1 MTHVCRAEG
10 FSPTCLLLNS
20 VLLAAFSVLVILVVL
35 LYVCAIS
42 QGHLAQIY
50 CTVNKTYHIYS
61 RAFLIHLA
69 SCGSKCAFVTNL
81 VIISEIVASLECFVA
96 CVQKLDAAQLR
107 KIQSVDS
114 GLGVSVARSTC
125 NLHSPK
131 LTNGSA
137 SNSSSAASQ
146 APARGPTLIEEPL
159 KKLKKPLP
167 QPRPAG
173 QTTNG
178 VTKAEGERRADRSL
192 AQSTSLK
199 SLSDSD
205 TSESKV

>member
-1 MTHVCRAEG
+1 MYLVWI
-10 FSPTCLLLNS
+10 CLLS
-20 VLLAAFSVLVILVVL
+20 CYHVFVFSVVMNT
-35 LYVCAIS
+35 
-42 QGHLAQIY
+42 IY
-50 CTVNKTYHIYS
+50 
-61 RAFLIHLA
+61 ALA
-69 SCGSKCAFVTNL
+69 SHAYVFM
-81 VIISEIVASLECFVA
+81 
-96 CVQKLDAAQLR
+96 CVQKFDAAHLR

-114 GLGVSVARSTC
+114 GLGVSIARSTC

-137 SNSSSAASQ
+137 SNSTTASQ
-146 APARGPTLIEEPL
+146 APPRGPVLIEEPF

-167 QPRPAG
+167 QPRPIS

-178 VTKAEGERRADRSL
+178 VAKAESERRGDRSL

>member
-1 MTHVCRAEG
+1 M
-10 FSPTCLLLNS
+10 
-20 VLLAAFSVLVILVVL
+20 
-35 LYVCAIS
+35 
-42 QGHLAQIY
+42 
-50 CTVNKTYHIYS
+50 
-61 RAFLIHLA
+61 
-69 SCGSKCAFVTNL
+69 
-81 VIISEIVASLECFVA
+81 FVA
-96 CVQKLDAAQLR
+96 CLQKLDAAHLR

-137 SNSSSAASQ
+137 TNSSSASQ

-178 VTKAEGERRADRSL
+178 VAKAEGERRADRSL

-205 TSESKV
+205 TSESKA